1 MATSAPSVSPTM
13 ATPSP
18 TDESTASPTATIKT
32 VECMGNNQCRDK
44 LDLECT
50 DDDTCLLV
58 CDGANAC
65 RQATFTCTA
74 PLCHVRCSAA
84 RACKDL
90 ALVLAPQ
97 VVDKVLFTCVSIKGG
112 SSGRT
117 RQSCE
122 GVRTPDSVAGWTH
135 TGATVEDMQLLDF
148 DLVGTDHE
156 IIYDRP
162 V

>member
-1 MATSAPSVSPTM
+1 MDPTGI
-13 ATPSP
+13 
-18 TDESTASPTATIKT
+18 PTATMTI
-32 VECMGNNQCRDK
+32 VECTGNNQCKEK

-50 DDDTCLLV
+50 DDDACLLN
-58 CDGANAC
+58 CDGVNAC
-65 RQATFTCTA
+65 RLATFTCTA
-74 PLCHVRCSAA
+74 RFCHVRCSAA
-84 RACKDL
+84 KACQDL
-90 ALVLAPQ
+90 TLVLAPQ

-135 TGATVEDMQLLDF
+135 AGATVGQVQHIPVADI
-148 DLVGTDHE
+148 GTDHE
-156 IIYDRP
+156 VIYYRP